1 MLMPDILALHQFLAR
16 LAVHA
21 HPQDVFSREIG
32 REQSATAQH
41 QSDGTSSISP
51 RNPHIDPIA
60 A

>member
-1 MLMPDILALHQFLAR
+1 LHLFLAR

-32 REQSATAQH
+32 REQSASAQH